1 MVYLRLKKTYTKKKK
16 TKKYKML
23 GGDEINNIPICIYAH
38 SDVFDILEILVEYLH
53 KVFKNTSQKIYIFT
67 NIKYNKE
74 TPLIYESILYDDKI
88 PYNKRIA
95 YCLKHIKCE
104 YFIISQESD
113 ILVNYSKDTIHKL
126 VDTMKANNIDSI
138 DLKQHA
144 SSNKDIKVTD
154 TLSITNI
161 NKHPYVFNVQP
172 RLWKLTSAIMFY
184 SSIPDKTYKT
194 MESSNANLLLKTKQ
208 TTYGIFSKNIIISTR
223 NFNVLPEYK
232 YIHITGDGKFIN
244 PNKDIIDPSIKEEY
258 VNIYNKYIKNS
269 KRGLLPY
276 MADHA

>member
-23 GGDEINNIPICIYAH
+23 GGQEINNIPICIYTH
-38 SDVFDILEILVEYLH
+38 SDVFDVLEILVEYLH
-53 KVFKNTSQKIYIFT
+53 KVFKNTFQKIYIFT

-74 TPLIYESILYDDKI
+74 TPLIYETILYDDKI

-104 YFIISQESD
+104 YFIINQESD

-138 DLKQHA
+138 DLKQYE

-154 TLSITNI
+154 IISITNI
-161 NKHPYVFNVQP
+161 NNHPFVFNVQP
-172 RLWKLTSAIMFY
+172 RLWKLTSATRFY
-184 SSIPDKTYKT
+184 SSVSDKTYKT
-194 MESSNANLLLKTKQ
+194 IESPNVQTYLKTNQ
-208 TTYGIFSKNIIISTR
+208 NTYGIFSKNTIRSTR

-232 YIHITGDGKFIN
+232 YIHITGDGKFMN
-244 PNKDIIDPSIKEEY
+244 PNKEHIDISIRETY
-258 VNIYNKYIKNS
+258 SNIYNKYIKDS
-269 KRGLLPY
+269 KRGLLSY
-276 MADHA
+276 M